1 MSINAHLES
10 QIRDLQQR
18 VAALEFAHNLIA
30 AALSQALSRDRVF
43 VPQNFELAEF
53 KVERTIDNDYLI
65 VRK

>member
-18 VAALEFAHNLIA
+18 VVALEFANSLIA

>member
-18 VAALEFAHNLIA
+18 VAALEFANNLIA
-30 AALSQALSRDRVF
+30 AALSQALSCDRVF

>member
-18 VAALEFAHNLIA
+18 VAALEFANNLIA

>member
-10 QIRDLQQR
+10 QIRDLQRR
-18 VAALEFAHNLIA
+18 VVALEFANNLIA

>member
-1 MSINAHLES
+1 MHILKVKSETFSNV
-10 QIRDLQQR
+10 LQ
-18 VAALEFAHNLIA
+18 LSNLQIA

>member
-1 MSINAHLES
+1 MSVNAHLES
-10 QIRDLQQR
+10 QIRDLQRR
-18 VAALEFAHNLIA
+18 VVALEFANNLIA

>member
-18 VAALEFAHNLIA
+18 VAALEFVNNLIA

-43 VPQNFELAEF
+43 VPQNFELTEF